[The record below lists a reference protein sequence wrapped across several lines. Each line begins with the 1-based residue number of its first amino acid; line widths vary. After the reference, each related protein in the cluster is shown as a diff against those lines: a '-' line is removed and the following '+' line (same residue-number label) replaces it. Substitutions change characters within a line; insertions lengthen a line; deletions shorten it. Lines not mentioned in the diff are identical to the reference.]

1 MNNFFRRFMPKFQEI
16 PAQKHIEK
24 IVEELKKIR
33 TFKMPEWTV
42 YAKSGAD
49 VARLS
54 SRADWWY
61 FRAAALLRKIALRGP
76 IGTEKL
82 RTVYGSRKRRGHQPP
97 EFRKTGG
104 SAIRKALQ
112 QLQAAGFVKYKDKGI
127 KKGRIITPQGLSFLE
142 KIAKSIKEQ
151 QNKL

>member
-1 MNNFFRRFMPKFQEI
+1 MNNFFRRFMPKFQEV

-24 IVEELKKIR
+24 LVEELKKLGAI
-33 TFKMPEWTV
+33 KIPEWSL
-42 YAKSGAD
+42 YAKTGANT
-49 VARLS
+49 ARPP

-82 RTVYGSRKRRGHQPP
+82 RTVYGGRKRRGHKPP

-104 SAIRKALQ
+104 SAIRKVLQ

-142 KIAKSIKEQ
+142 KTAKSIKE
-151 QNKL
+151 